1 MYFICVGLPST
12 AKGSVASTA
21 TGGKQP
27 TAVAAD
33 AADADLE
40 ERLNNLRRQ

>member
-1 MYFICVGLPST
+1 MSSVINTALPQAS
-12 AKGSVASTA
+12 KGSVAT
-21 TGGKQP
+21 TGPKQP
-27 TAVAAD
+27 AAVAAD